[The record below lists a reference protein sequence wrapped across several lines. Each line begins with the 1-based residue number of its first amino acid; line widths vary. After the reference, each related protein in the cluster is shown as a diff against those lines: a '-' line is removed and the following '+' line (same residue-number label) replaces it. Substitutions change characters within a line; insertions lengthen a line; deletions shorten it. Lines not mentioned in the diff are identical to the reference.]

1 MSAKPVPKY
10 IQLKQEIM
18 RWLHASRILP
28 NERMPTEHEI
38 AEQFQMSRQT
48 VRQALG
54 ELEQEGWLNRVQGS
68 GTYVAEF
75 APKPKPEREI
85 QTIGVLTT
93 YISDYIFPSIVR
105 GAESVFRARGY
116 RMLLSSTDNDKARE
130 RESLQMLLNHPLAG
144 IIIEPTRSAEG
155 NPNLDFYLSLEYRNI
170 PFLMINERY
179 MGMDCP
185 CIKLDD
191 EAGGFKAVDHL
202 AELGHRRIAGF
213 FKMDDLQGVHR
224 MKGFIRA
231 HHERQMPLLPDSVI
245 HYMTE
250 EKYTKPYEAALLL
263 LQKEQER
270 PTAFVC
276 YNDELAVQLLAAI
289 RESGL
294 FVPDDISV
302 VGYDDSTL
310 ATSMEIKLTT
320 LAHPK
325 LDLGIQAAETIID
338 MIEHKSKQTAEHMKE
353 RTKILVPELII
364 RESTRQI

>member
-1 MSAKPVPKY
+1 MMSTKPRPKY

-18 RWLHASRILP
+18 GWLQASRILP
-28 NERMPTEHEI
+28 NERMPTENEI
-38 AEQFQMSRQT
+38 AEQFKMSRQT

-54 ELEQEGWLNRVQGS
+54 ELEQEGWLYRVQGS
-68 GTYVAEF
+68 GTYVAE
-75 APKPKPEREI
+75 AAPKPEREI

-105 GAESVFRARGY
+105 GAESVFRTKGY

-130 RESLQMLLNHPLAG
+130 RESLQMLLTHPLSG

-155 NPNLDFYLSLEYRNI
+155 NPNLDLYLSLEYRNI

-179 MGMDCP
+179 MEMDCP
-185 CIKLDD
+185 CIKMDD

-202 AELGHRRIAGF
+202 VELGHRRIAGF
-213 FKMDDLQGVHR
+213 FKMDDLQGVNR

-231 HHERQMPLLPDSVI
+231 HHERTMSLLPDAVI
-245 HYMTE
+245 HYVTE
-250 EKYTKPYEAALLL
+250 EKYTKPYEAALMLL
-263 LQKEQER
+263 RKEQDR
-270 PTAFVC
+270 PTALVC
-276 YNDELAVQLLAAI
+276 YNDELAVQLIAAI
-289 RESGL
+289 HESGL
-294 FVPDDISV
+294 TVPGDISV

-310 ATSMEIKLTT
+310 ATAMEVKLTT

-338 MIEHKSKQTAEHMKE
+338 MIEHKSQHISE
-353 RTKILVPELII
+353 RTKILIPELII
-364 RESTRQI
+364 RESTRRI

>member
-1 MSAKPVPKY
+1 MSTKPRPKY

-18 RWLHASRILP
+18 GWLQASRILP
-28 NERMPTEHEI
+28 NERMPTENEI
-38 AEQFQMSRQT
+38 AEQFKMSRQT

-54 ELEQEGWLNRVQGS
+54 ELEQEGWLYRVQGS
-68 GTYVAEF
+68 GTYVAEA
-75 APKPKPEREI
+75 APKPEQEI

-105 GAESVFRARGY
+105 GAESVFRTKGY

-130 RESLQMLLNHPLAG
+130 RESLQMLLTHPLSG

-155 NPNLDFYLSLEYRNI
+155 NPNLDLYLSLEYRNI

-179 MGMDCP
+179 MEMDCP
-185 CIKLDD
+185 CIKMDD
-191 EAGGFKAVDHL
+191 EAGGFKAVNHL
-202 AELGHRRIAGF
+202 VELGHRRIAGF
-213 FKMDDLQGVHR
+213 FKMDDLQGVNR

-231 HHERQMPLLPDSVI
+231 HHERTMPLLPDAVI
-245 HYMTE
+245 HYVTD
-250 EKYTKPYEAALLL
+250 EAALMLL
-263 LQKEQER
+263 RKEQDR

-276 YNDELAVQLLAAI
+276 YNDELAVQLIAAI

-294 FVPDDISV
+294 TVPGDISV

-310 ATSMEIKLTT
+310 ATAMEVKLTT

-338 MIEHKSKQTAEHMKE
+338 MIEHKGQHVTE
-353 RTKILVPELII
+353 RTKILIPELII
-364 RESTRQI
+364 RESTRRI

>member
-1 MSAKPVPKY
+1 MSTKPVPKY

-18 RWLHASRILP
+18 GWLQGSRILP

-38 AEQFQMSRQT
+38 AEQFKMSRQT

-54 ELEQEGWLNRVQGS
+54 ELEQEGWLYRVQGS
-68 GTYVAEF
+68 GTYVAEA
-75 APKPKPEREI
+75 APKSEREI

-105 GAESVFRARGY
+105 GAESIFRAKGY

-130 RESLQMLLNHPLAG
+130 RESLQMLLAHPLAG

-179 MGMDCP
+179 MEMDCP
-185 CIKLDD
+185 CIKMDD

-202 AELGHRRIAGF
+202 VALGHRRIAGF
-213 FKMDDLQGVHR
+213 FKMDDLQGVNR

-231 HHERQMPLLPDSVI
+231 HHERQIPLLPDAVI
-245 HYMTE
+245 HYVTE
-250 EKYTKPYEAALLL
+250 EKYTKPYEAALTLL
-263 LQKEQER
+263 AKEQDR

-276 YNDELAVQLLAAI
+276 YNDELAVQLIAAI

-294 FVPDDISV
+294 TVPGDISV

-310 ATSMEIKLTT
+310 ATAMEVKLTT

-338 MIEHKSKQTAEHMKE
+338 MIEHKGEYATE

-364 RESTRQI
+364 RESTRSI

>member
-1 MSAKPVPKY
+1 MSNKPLPKY

-18 RWLHASRILP
+18 GWLRDARIMP

-38 AEQFQMSRQT
+38 AEQFKMSRQT
-48 VRQALG
+48 VRQTLG
-54 ELEQEGWLNRVQGS
+54 ELEQEGWLYRVQGS
-68 GTYVAEF
+68 GTYVAEP
-75 APKPKPEREI
+75 APAPEREI

-155 NPNLDFYLSLEYRNI
+155 NPNLDFYLSLEYRSI

-179 MGMDCP
+179 MEMDCP
-185 CIKLDD
+185 CMKMDD
-191 EAGGFKAVDHL
+191 EAGGFKAVEHL
-202 AELGHRRIAGF
+202 IELGHRRIAGF
-213 FKMDDLQGVHR
+213 FKMDDLQGVNR

-231 HHERQMPLLPDSVI
+231 HHERKVPLLPDAVI
-245 HYMTE
+245 HYVTE
-250 EKYTKPYEAALLL
+250 EKNSKPYEAALSLL
-263 LQKEQER
+263 RQEQDR

-276 YNDELAVQLLAAI
+276 YNDELAVQLIAAI
-289 RESGL
+289 REAGL
-294 FVPDDISV
+294 SVPADISV

-310 ATSMEIKLTT
+310 ATAMEVKLTT

-325 LDLGIQAAETIID
+325 LDLGIQAAEALIN
-338 MIEHKSKQTAEHMKE
+338 MIEHKDQLAAAE
-353 RTKILVPELII
+353 RTKIWIPELII
-364 RESTRQI
+364 RESTRAL